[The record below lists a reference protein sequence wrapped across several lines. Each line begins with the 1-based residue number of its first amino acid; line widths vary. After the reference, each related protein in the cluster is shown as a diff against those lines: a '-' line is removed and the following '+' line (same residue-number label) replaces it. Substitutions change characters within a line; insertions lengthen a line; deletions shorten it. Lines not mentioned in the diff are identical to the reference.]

1 MRDRSRQ
8 RCGER
13 HAPEGECR
21 LRLEWGRASESA
33 REALQHGHDDKRDE
47 QQQPLHERAKYGR
60 FSAVTMP
67 FVHLHTHSE
76 YSLLDGANRIPDLL
90 DRVQAL
96 GMDSLAITDHGNLHG
111 AWQFYTEAKARN
123 VRPILGFEAYLA
135 FGSRLK
141 RERPTDAPG
150 VYSHLVLL
158 ARNRRGYHNL
168 VKLSSIGFLE
178 GYYRRPRIDREVLE
192 RHHEGLIG
200 LAACLSGEIALYLR
214 QGNYEAAKA
223 SAQYFARVF
232 GPDGFWLEVQ
242 SHGIADERVVAAGMF
257 RLAAEL
263 GLPVVATNDA
273 HYLKKEDAE
282 AHDVLLAIG
291 TGKDLDD
298 PNRFRFFGQE
308 SYVKSEP
315 EMGALFPDPPDVLAE
330 TARVAELCEFD
341 FEQRCFLPQYPR
353 PSGVASDNDLLVH
366 LARAGALARYGA
378 PLPGPVAE
386 RLDYELGVISHT
398 GYAGYFL
405 IVYDI
410 VKAAKDRAIPVG
422 PGRGSAAGSLV
433 AYALGITDIDPLKF
447 DLLFERFLNPE
458 RVSMPDI
465 DLDFCFER
473 RGEVIQYVRERYGR
487 ESVGQIIT
495 FGTLKARA
503 AFRDVARTLRVEPGE
518 VDRFTKLIPAGP
530 GVTVTLAEASD
541 RSPELKQLA
550 RQDDR
555 VRKILDLGTRIEGLA
570 RHASVHAAGVVIAP
584 GPLTDYVP
592 VCLAPQ
598 EPDAIITQ
606 YDMVAL
612 EKVGMLKIDILGL
625 KTLTVIHDAVRM
637 ISERHGV
644 ALDMD
649 ALDLED
655 AQVYRMLG
663 SGRTAGVFQFESALA
678 TDCLRNMKCDRFD
691 DLVATNALLRPG
703 PLDSGMHLVFIRRK
717 RGEETVRYPHDAL
730 REVLGPTYG
739 VIVYQEQVMR
749 IANVL
754 GVYSLAEADVLRKAV
769 GKKDKELIQQ
779 ELGRFVQ
786 RAVARGHDRRAIE
799 DIAAQI
805 ETYGRY
811 GFNKSHAVAYSV
823 LSYRT
828 AWLKTYYPAEF
839 IAALLSSEIG
849 NTDKVVQYINEARE
863 LGLDVLPPDVNES
876 GFKFTVVGDRRV
888 RFGLGAIKNVGG
900 SAIESIIAGRGAG
913 GPYRSLVDLCD
924 RIDLRLCNKRVIEAL
939 IDAGACDSLAAS
951 GHRAQLVAVLDSAF
965 GEAQVRQQERHAGQ
979 HALFGDGAQ
988 LPPPRAALPDVPL
1001 WTEHDRL
1008 AREKAVLGFFI
1019 SGHPLARYRAEVE
1032 LFGTRT
1038 TATLAQWSDQ
1048 RVRIAA
1054 VVTVVKRQI
1063 SKKTGAE
1070 YARLTLEDF
1079 HGTAEALVFPE
1090 AWAKL
1095 NDTIHP
1101 DGALLFTGGYSARD
1115 RDEEQ
1120 APFIVEAAQPLAELR
1135 ATGAIGVALTWSPA
1149 APPPPDATRA
1159 VAALC
1164 AAHPG
1169 PAPVLVEWADGP
1181 HPLAPPLRNAERGMG
1196 GEDVNTEGAPRP
1208 PATARL
1214 RSRSLRVEVA
1224 DDLLAALRDLLGSE
1238 HVHLVRT
1245 TPVPTDSRPHS
1256 GRSGSTG
1263 WNGAT

>member
-1 MRDRSRQ
+1 M
-8 RCGER
+8 
-13 HAPEGECR
+13 A
-21 LRLEWGRASESA
+21 
-33 REALQHGHDDKRDE
+33 
-47 QQQPLHERAKYGR
+47 
-60 FSAVTMP
+60 

-76 YSLLDGANRIPDLL
+76 YSLLDGANRIPELL
-90 DRVQAL
+90 DRIQAL

-111 AWQFYTEAKARN
+111 AWQFHAEARELKL
-123 VRPILGFEAYLA
+123 RPILGFEAYLA
-135 FGSRLK
+135 FGSRHL
-141 RERPTDAPG
+141 RERAPEAPAA
-150 VYSHLVLL
+150 YSHLVLL
-158 ARNRRGYHNL
+158 AKNRTGYRHL
-168 VKLSSIGFLE
+168 VRLSSIGFLE

-192 RHHEGLIG
+192 QYREGLIG

-223 SAQYFARVF
+223 SAQYFGRVF
-232 GPDGFWLEVQ
+232 GPNGFWLEVQ
-242 SHGIADERVVAAGMF
+242 DHGLEDEKAVGAGMF
-257 RLAAEL
+257 QLAAEL
-263 GLPVVATNDA
+263 GLPVVTTNDA
-273 HYLKKEDAE
+273 HYLRKEDAE

-298 PNRFRFFGQE
+298 PTRFRFFGQE
-308 SYVKSEP
+308 SYVKSEQ
-315 EMGALFPDPPDVLAE
+315 EMRALFPDHPEVVAE
-330 TARVAELCEFD
+330 TQRVAELCEFD
-341 FEQRCFLPQYPR
+341 FEKRYFLPQYPR
-353 PSGVASDNDLLVH
+353 PAEFASDNDLLVH
-366 LARAGALARYGA
+366 LARAGAAARYGD
-378 PLPGPVAE
+378 PLPQVVHE

-410 VKAAKDRAIPVG
+410 VKAAKDRGIPVG

-458 RVSMPDI
+458 RISMPDI

-473 RGEVIQYVRERYGR
+473 RGEVIQYIRERYGR
-487 ESVGQIIT
+487 DSVGQIIT

-518 VDRFTKLIPAGP
+518 VDRFTKMIPAGP
-530 GVTVTLAEASD
+530 GISVSLAEASEK
-541 RSPELKQLA
+541 SPELRQLA
-550 RQDDR
+550 RQDER
-555 VRKILDLGTRIEGLA
+555 VRKILELGTRIEGLA

-598 EPDAIITQ
+598 EAEAIITQ
-606 YDMVAL
+606 YDMVGL
-612 EKVGMLKIDILGL
+612 EQVGMLKIDVLGL
-625 KTLTVIHDAVRM
+625 KTMTVIHDAVNMVR
-637 ISERHGV
+637 ERHGV
-644 ALDMD
+644 TLDMN

-655 AQVYRMLG
+655 PQVYQLLG
-663 SGRTAGVFQFESALA
+663 SGRTAGVFQFESPLA

-703 PLDSGMHLVFIRRK
+703 PLDTGMHLVFINRK
-717 RGEETVRYPHDAL
+717 LGREPVRYPHPAL
-730 REVLGPTYG
+730 AQILQPTYG
-739 VIVYQEQVMR
+739 VITYQEQVMR

-754 GVYSLAEADVLRKAV
+754 AGFSLAEADVLRKAV
-769 GKKDKELIQQ
+769 GKKDKELIQH
-779 ELGRFVQ
+779 ELGRFVE
-786 RAVARGHDRRAIE
+786 RALALGHDRRVIE

-805 ETYGRY
+805 ETFGRY

-823 LSYRT
+823 LSYQT
-828 AWLKTYYPAEF
+828 AWLKTHYAPEF
-839 IAALLSSEIG
+839 MSALLSSEIG
-849 NTDKVVQYINEARE
+849 NTDKVVQYIAEARE
-863 LGLDVLPPDVNES
+863 LGLEVLPPDVNES
-876 GFKFTVVGDRRV
+876 GFKFTVVGDARV

-900 SAIESIIAGRGAG
+900 SAIESIIAGRTAA

-939 IDAGACDSLAAS
+939 IDAGACDSLG
-951 GHRAQLVAVLDSAF
+951 GHRAQLIAALDVAFA
-965 GEAQVRQQERHAGQ
+965 EAQARQQERESGQ
-979 HALFGDGAQ
+979 HALFGGGGDTPASG
-988 LPPPRAALPDVPL
+988 PRAPLPDVFP

-1019 SGHPLARYRAEVE
+1019 SGHPLAKYRTEVE

-1038 TATLAQWSDQ
+1038 TATLGRWSDQ
-1048 RVRIAA
+1048 KVRVAA

-1063 SKKTGAE
+1063 SKKSGAE
-1070 YARLTLEDF
+1070 YARLVFEDF

-1095 NDTIHP
+1095 NDVIRP
-1101 DGALLFTGGYSARD
+1101 DQALLLSGGHSARD

-1120 APFIVEAAQPLAELR
+1120 APFIVDGAQPLDELR
-1135 ATGAIGVALTWSPA
+1135 AKGAIGVALVWTRT
-1149 APPPPDATRA
+1149 APPPPDAARA

-1169 PAPVLVEWADGP
+1169 PCPVLVEWAEADENGASPGREPGADPGRQPGGGP
-1181 HPLAPPLRNAERGMG
+1181 QPS
-1196 GEDVNTEGAPRP
+1196 V
-1208 PATARL
+1208 ARL
-1214 RSRSLRVEVA
+1214 RSRSLRVEAA
-1224 DDLLAALRDLLGSE
+1224 DDLLAALRGLLGPD

-1245 TPVPTDSRPHS
+1245 T
-1256 GRSGSTG
+1256 
-1263 WNGAT
+1263 